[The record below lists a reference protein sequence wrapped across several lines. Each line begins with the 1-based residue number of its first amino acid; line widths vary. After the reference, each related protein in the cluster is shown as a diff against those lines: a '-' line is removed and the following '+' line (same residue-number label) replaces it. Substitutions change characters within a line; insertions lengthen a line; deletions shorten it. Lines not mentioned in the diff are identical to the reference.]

1 MVGVAL
7 IIRLARGVTVL
18 MNDGRIIDT
27 VLHGASTLVAGVPD
41 SIFLVALI
49 GVFFVLGFLIS
60 STSGLALV
68 TMPILGA
75 LAVSNGIPGESI
87 VTSYAFGSGLMLLIG
102 PTGLVL
108 PSLAM
113 VNLKLG
119 TWLRFILPLMGILF
133 VLAAGLLVIGG

>member
-1 MVGVAL
+1 M
-7 IIRLARGVTVL
+7 
-18 MNDGRIIDT
+18 
-27 VLHGASTLVAGVPD
+27 VAGMPD

-75 LAVSNGIPGESI
+75 LAVSNGIPGDSI
-87 VTSYAFGSGLMLLIG
+87 VTSYAFGAGLMLFIG

-113 VNLKLG
+113 VNLKLS

-133 VLAAGLLVIGG
+133 VIAAGLLVVGG